1 MQSQKGIGLIE
12 VLVAL
17 MLLAIAVLGFTA
29 MQMTAVKATDES
41 LMRTRAL
48 TVLRGAAEMM
58 RANAEGISAFKTAIN
73 TATVT
78 INATTGEKNVDP
90 ITNNDTKNLPTLNEE
105 TGNEETGTDQ
115 AITKDSCMTGG
126 TPVSCTIKQLAVKDA
141 LTVKQYATDNGLN
154 VGMATCPT
162 KRTTTTSA
170 SGVATTISTVGQD
183 RQCLIAAW
191 GDTDPIFLDN
201 AVASDTTKDKPCAN
215 EDAVYNFGAQCF
227 IMEAY

>member
-1 MQSQKGIGLIE
+1 MNSQKGIGLIE

-29 MQMTAVKATDES
+29 MQMIAVKATDES

-58 RANAEGISAFKTAIN
+58 RANIDGIPAFKTAIN
-73 TATVT
+73 GTATT
-78 INATTGEKNVDP
+78 LTNTDTSNV
-90 ITNNDTKNLPTLNEE
+90 
-105 TGNEETGTDQ
+105 

-141 LTVKQYATDNGLN
+141 LTVKQYAIDNELN
-154 VGMATCPT
+154 VSIVTCPGT
-162 KRTTTTSA
+162 GTTTTTVA
-170 SGVATTISTVGQD
+170 SVTTTLSGQE
-183 RQCLIAAW
+183 RQC
-191 GDTDPIFLDN
+191 F
-201 AVASDTTKDKPCAN
+201 VASWGATNATLGADNNDCA
-215 EDAVYNFGAQCF
+215 DANGVYKVGAQCF

>member
-1 MQSQKGIGLIE
+1 MNSQKGIGLIE

-58 RANAEGISAFKTAIN
+58 RANIDGIPAFKTAIN
-73 TATVT
+73 GTATT
-78 INATTGEKNVDP
+78 LTNTDTSNV
-90 ITNNDTKNLPTLNEE
+90 
-105 TGNEETGTDQ
+105 

-141 LTVKQYATDNGLN
+141 LTVKQYAIDNELN
-154 VGMATCPT
+154 VSIVTCPGT
-162 KRTTTTSA
+162 GTTTTTVA
-170 SGVATTISTVGQD
+170 SVTTTLSGQE
-183 RQCLIAAW
+183 RQC
-191 GDTDPIFLDN
+191 F
-201 AVASDTTKDKPCAN
+201 VASWGATNATLGADNNDCA
-215 EDAVYNFGAQCF
+215 DANGVYKVGAQCF

>member
-1 MQSQKGIGLIE
+1 MISNQRGVGLIE

-17 MLLAIAVLGFTA
+17 MLLAIAVLGCSA
-29 MQMTAVKATDES
+29 MQLTALKVTDES
-41 LMRTRAL
+41 VQRTRAL

-78 INATTGEKNVDP
+78 IDATTGEKNVDP
-90 ITNNDTKNLPTLNEE
+90 ITNNDTKNLPTL
-105 TGNEETGTDQ
+105 NEETGTDQ

-141 LTVKQYATDNGLN
+141 LTVKQYATDNELN
-154 VGMATCPT
+154 VSIVTCPGT
-162 KRTTTTSA
+162 GTTTTTVA
-170 SGVATTISTVGQD
+170 SVTTTLSGQE
-183 RQCLIAAW
+183 RQC
-191 GDTDPIFLDN
+191 F
-201 AVASDTTKDKPCAN
+201 VASWGTTNATLGTDTNDCA
-215 EDAVYNFGAQCF
+215 DANGVYKVGAQCF

>member
-1 MQSQKGIGLIE
+1 MNSQKGIGLIE

-58 RANAEGISAFKTAIN
+58 RANIDGIPAFKTAIN

-78 INATTGEKNVDP
+78 IDATTGKKNVNP
-90 ITNNDTKNLPTLNEE
+90 ITNNDTKNLPALD
-105 TGNEETGTDQ
+105 EETGTDQ

-141 LTVKQYATDNGLN
+141 LTVKQYATDNGLK

-191 GDTDPIFLDN
+191 GDTDPIFLDT

>member
-1 MQSQKGIGLIE
+1 MNSQKGIGLIE

-48 TVLRGAAEMM
+48 TVLRGGAEMM

-78 INATTGEKNVDP
+78 IDATTGEKNVNP
-90 ITNNDTKNLPTLNEE
+90 ITNNDTKNLPALD
-105 TGNEETGTDQ
+105 EETGTDQ

-141 LTVKQYATDNGLN
+141 LTVKQYAIDNELN
-154 VGMATCPT
+154 VSIVTCPGT
-162 KRTTTTSA
+162 GTTTTTVESVTTTL
-170 SGVATTISTVGQD
+170 SGQE
-183 RQCLIAAW
+183 RQC
-191 GDTDPIFLDN
+191 F
-201 AVASDTTKDKPCAN
+201 VASWGATNATLGADNNDCA
-215 EDAVYNFGAQCF
+215 DANGVYKVGAQCF